1 LVSLLAKCHSTLAL
15 PMEAAARSFFGL
27 IVSFSHLE
35 ISNLLGNYANNNA
48 GRKDKHH
55 DYGYL
60 MQSFV

>member
-1 LVSLLAKCHSTLAL
+1 
-15 PMEAAARSFFGL
+15 MEAAARSFFGL